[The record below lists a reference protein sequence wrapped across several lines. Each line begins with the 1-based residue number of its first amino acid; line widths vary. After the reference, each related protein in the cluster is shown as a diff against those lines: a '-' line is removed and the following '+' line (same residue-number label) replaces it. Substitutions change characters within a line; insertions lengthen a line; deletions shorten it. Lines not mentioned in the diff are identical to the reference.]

1 MPREPLTIEDVLF
14 GTLSPSALARGE
26 AEVGD
31 DRAIA
36 EGRVAIE
43 ALAKSVPPSAVADE
57 GDASAPRDARDARVP
72 LRERLRSTLTRGG
85 KYGVFV
91 DRVARLFDIS
101 IEAAEKLLARVDDPS
116 QLKYGLGEGIGLIM
130 VRPGPKYPG
139 AYGAIGRLKPGARF
153 PHHEHAGSETTL
165 VLEGGFLDASGEE
178 VWRGDEMIKE
188 AGSSHDF
195 VVIEGGDC
203 VACVIAHGGVR
214 F

>member
-1 MPREPLTIEDVLF
+1 MPREPLTVDDVLF
-14 GTLSPSALARGE
+14 GSLSPSALARGE

-43 ALAKSVPPSAVADE
+43 ALAKSVPPPPLEDADAPVSA
-57 GDASAPRDARDARVP
+57 R
-72 LRERLRSTLTRGG
+72 LRERLQSTLSRGG
-85 KYGVFV
+85 KYGMFV

-116 QLKYGLGEGIGLIM
+116 QLKYGLGEGIGLIS

-153 PHHEHAGSETTL
+153 PHHEHAGIETTL
-165 VLEGGFLDASGEE
+165 VLDGGFLDASGEE
-178 VWRGDEMIKE
+178 VWRGDEMIKD